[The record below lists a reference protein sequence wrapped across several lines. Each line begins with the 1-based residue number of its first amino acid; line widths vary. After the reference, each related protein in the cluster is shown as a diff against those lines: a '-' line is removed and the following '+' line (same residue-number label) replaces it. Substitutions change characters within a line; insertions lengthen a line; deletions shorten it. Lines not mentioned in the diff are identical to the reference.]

1 MAWATTGEVLTY
13 TGITVTEAEI
23 QQAQFMVEMFADV
36 TEDAVVSTKNLRFLK
51 MATAYQAAWITEHP
65 DLFTHVDVS
74 TMLQDGLQ
82 FTRGHEN
89 ATLLAPMARR
99 AINRLSW
106 RRNRSIKIR
115 PPKRRTM
122 KGLQQ
127 IEWMGSGSVGTS
139 RSEGNAF
146 ESSTDGGAWED
157 E

>member
-36 TEDAVVSTKNLRFLK
+36 TEDAIVSTKNLRFLK

-115 PPKRRTM
+115 PSKRRTM

-127 IEWMGSGSVGTS
+127 IEWQGSGSVGTS
-139 RSEGNAF
+139 RSEGSAF

>member
-1 MAWATTGEVLTY
+1 MTWATEAETLTY
-13 TGITVTEAEI
+13 TGITVTAAELG
-23 QQAQFMVEMFADV
+23 QAQAIIEMFSDV
-36 TEDAVVSTKNLRFLK
+36 TEEATLSSKNTRLLRMAV
-51 MATAYQAAWITEHP
+51 AYQAAWITEHP

-89 ATLLAPMARR
+89 GTLLAPFARR

-106 RRNRSIKIR
+106 RRTRSLRVR
-115 PPKRRTM
+115 PSKRRTM
-122 KGLQQ
+122 KGLQS
-127 IEWMGSGSVGTS
+127 IEWAGSGSVGTS
-139 RSEGNAF
+139 RSEGSSF